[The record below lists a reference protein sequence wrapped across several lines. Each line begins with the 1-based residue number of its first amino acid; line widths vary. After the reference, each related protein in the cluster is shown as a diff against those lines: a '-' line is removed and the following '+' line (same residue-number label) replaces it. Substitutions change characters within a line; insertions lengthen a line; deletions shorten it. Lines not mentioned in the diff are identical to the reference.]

1 MRVPLIT
8 AKKTRTEMTS
18 RIPGKVVPRLST
30 DMLTRLPA
38 TVAKPGFAPR
48 SLSTGILHL
57 GCGSFHRAHQAL
69 ATQHAM
75 NETGDP
81 RWGIAAVAINRPTV
95 VDALRAQDH
104 LYTTLLHE
112 DGQAR
117 VEVVGSITEAI
128 HAPSDLIGV
137 PQRIAD
143 PRVKIVTLT
152 VTASGYCVSPV
163 TGRLE
168 VDCPGV
174 RHDLRSPTRPIT
186 PIGMLAQG
194 LELVR
199 RRGGTPPVVISCDN
213 LCANG
218 STLRRA
224 VIDFALLR
232 DDHLAEW
239 IARHVQ
245 FPNSVV
251 DRIVQPTAPTDAA
264 VARNWLGGIE
274 DLAPV
279 SAEPFMTW
287 TIEDFEGERPQ
298 WELGGAQFVANVKDY
313 ELAKLRLLNG
323 THMLLAYLGGV
334 AGHRTIADATASPAL
349 AALARQFMLDEQ
361 GPTLALAEPELRRT
375 VDDLMRRF
383 RNPAIAQD
391 MTRIGRNGSDKM
403 MPRVVDALRDNIE
416 AGRPTPG
423 ATLLIAAWIRWFTA
437 SHAPGAV
444 MELID
449 PREDSLA
456 VLVDSDPHR
465 CAQAFLQ
472 RTDIFGTLPEL
483 DRVQRQVG
491 DALAE
496 ISRDGVE
503 VAVRRRLAPQAE
515 GSNG

>member
-8 AKKTRTEMTS
+8 AKKTRTETNT
-18 RIPGKVVPRLST
+18 RVPGSIVPRLSA
-30 DMLTRLPA
+30 DLLHRLPE
-38 TVAKPGFAPR
+38 TVARPGFAPR
-48 SLSTGILHL
+48 SLTTGILHL

-75 NETGDP
+75 NQTGDA
-81 RWGIAAVAINRPTV
+81 RWGIAAVAINRPTI
-95 VDALRAQDH
+95 VDALRGQDN

-117 VEVVGSITEAI
+117 VEVVGALTETV

-137 PQRIAD
+137 PNRIAD

-168 VDCPGV
+168 TDCPGV
-174 RHDLRSPTRPIT
+174 RHDVRHPTRPIT

-199 RRGGTPPVVISCDN
+199 RRGTVPPVVISCDN

-218 STLRRA
+218 ATLRRA

-264 VARNWLGGIE
+264 IARNWLGGI
-274 DLAPV
+274 DDHAPV

-287 TIEDFEGERPQ
+287 TIEDFDGERPR

-334 AGHRTIADATASPAL
+334 AGYRTIAEATADPAL
-349 AALARQFMLDEQ
+349 ATLARQFMLDEQ
-361 GPTLALAEPELRRT
+361 GPTLALPASELRRT

-403 MPRVVDALRDNIE
+403 IPRVVDALRDNIA

-423 ATLLIAAWIRWFTA
+423 ATLLIAAWIRWFSA
-437 SHAPGAV
+437 SRHPDAV

-449 PREDSLA
+449 PRADSLTE
-456 VLVDSDPHR
+456 LVDADPHR
-465 CAQAFLQ
+465 CAQAFLR
-472 RTDIFGTLPEL
+472 RTDIFGTLPEAE
-483 DRVQRQVG
+483 RVQRQVG
-491 DALAE
+491 DALADLT
-496 ISRDGVE
+496 RDGVAA
-503 VAVRRRLAPQAE
+503 AVRRRLAPQWE
-515 GSNG
+515 GSIR

>member
-8 AKKTRTEMTS
+8 AKKTRTETNTRVPG
-18 RIPGKVVPRLST
+18 RIVPRLSA
-30 DMLTRLPA
+30 DLLHRLPE
-38 TVAKPGFAPR
+38 TVARPGFAPR
-48 SLSTGILHL
+48 SLTTGILHL

-75 NETGDP
+75 NQTGDA
-81 RWGIAAVAINRPTV
+81 RWGIAAVAINRPTI
-95 VDALRAQDH
+95 VDALRGQDN

-117 VEVVGSITEAI
+117 VEVVGALTETV

-137 PQRIAD
+137 PNRIAD

-168 VDCPGV
+168 TDCPGV
-174 RHDLRSPTRPIT
+174 RHDVRHPTRPIT

-199 RRGGTPPVVISCDN
+199 RRGTVPPVVISCDN

-218 STLRRA
+218 ATLRRA

-264 VARNWLGGIE
+264 IARNWLGGI
-274 DLAPV
+274 DDHAPV

-287 TIEDFEGERPQ
+287 TIEDFDGERPR

-334 AGHRTIADATASPAL
+334 AGYRTIAEATADPAL
-349 AALARQFMLDEQ
+349 ATLARQFMLDEQ
-361 GPTLALAEPELRRT
+361 GPTLALPAPELRRT

-403 MPRVVDALRDNIE
+403 IPRVVDALRDNIA

-423 ATLLIAAWIRWFTA
+423 ATLLIAAWIRWFSA
-437 SHAPGAV
+437 SRHPDAV

-449 PREDSLA
+449 PRADSLTE
-456 VLVDSDPHR
+456 LVDADPHR
-465 CAQAFLQ
+465 CAQAFLR
-472 RTDIFGTLPEL
+472 RTDIFGTLPEAE
-483 DRVQRQVG
+483 RVQRQVG
-491 DALAE
+491 DALADLT
-496 ISRDGVE
+496 RDGVAA
-503 VAVRRRLAPQAE
+503 AVRRRLAPQWE
-515 GSNG
+515 GSIR

>member
-1 MRVPLIT
+1 M
-8 AKKTRTEMTS
+8 S
-18 RIPGKVVPRLST
+18 RIPGAVVPRLSA

-38 TVAKPGFAPR
+38 SVARPEFAPGGLR
-48 SLSTGILHL
+48 AGILHL

-81 RWGIAAVAINRPTV
+81 RWGITAVAINRPTV

-112 DGQAR
+112 DGRAR
-117 VEVVGSITEAI
+117 VEVVGSITEAV
-128 HAPSDLIGV
+128 HAPSDLVGV
-137 PQRIAD
+137 PRRIAD
-143 PRVKIVTLT
+143 PRVEIVTLT

-168 VDCPGV
+168 ADCPGL
-174 RHDLRSPTRPIT
+174 RHDVRSPTRPIT
-186 PIGMLAQG
+186 PIGMLTQG

-199 RRGGTPPVVISCDN
+199 RRGGTPPVIISCDN

-224 VIDFALLR
+224 VMDFALLR

-287 TIEDFEGERPQ
+287 TIEDFDGERPQ
-298 WELGGAQFVANVKDY
+298 WELGGAQFVSNVRDY

-334 AGHRTIADATASPAL
+334 AGHRTIAEATASPAL

-361 GPTLALAEPELRRT
+361 GPTLALAKPELHRT

-383 RNPAIAQD
+383 RNPAIAQC

-403 MPRVVDALRDNIE
+403 MPRVVDALRDNIA

-437 SHAPGAV
+437 SREPGAV

-456 VLVDSDPHR
+456 VLVDADPHR

-472 RTDIFGTLPEL
+472 RTDIFGTLPRL
-483 DRVQRQVG
+483 ADVQRQVG

-496 ISRDGVE
+496 IARDGVE
-503 VAVRRRLAPQAE
+503 AAVRRRLAPRSE
-515 GSNG
+515 RSNG

>member
-8 AKKTRTEMTS
+8 AKKSRSEMTH
-18 RIPGKVVPRLST
+18 RMPGEVVPRLST

-38 TVAKPGFAPR
+38 SVARPRFAPR
-48 SLSTGILHL
+48 SLTTGILHL

-75 NETGDP
+75 NETGDQ
-81 RWGIAAVAINRPTV
+81 RWGIAAVAMNRPTI
-95 VDALRAQDH
+95 VDALRAQDN

-117 VEVVGSITEAI
+117 VEVVGSITETV

-137 PQRIAD
+137 PSRIAD

-174 RHDLRSPTRPIT
+174 RHDIQHPTRPIT

-199 RRGGTPPVVISCDN
+199 RRGSTPPVVISCDN

-239 IARHVQ
+239 IARNVQ

-264 VARNWLGGIE
+264 VARNWLGGVE

-287 TIEDFEGERPQ
+287 TIEDFDGERPQ

-334 AGHRTIADATASPAL
+334 AGFSTIAGATANPAL

-361 GPTLALAEPELRRT
+361 GPTLALPTPELHRT

-391 MTRIGRNGSDKM
+391 MTRVGRNGSDKM
-403 MPRVVDALRDNIE
+403 IPRVVDALRDNIE

-423 ATLLIAAWIRWFTA
+423 ATMLIAAWIQWFTA

-449 PREDSLA
+449 PREESLTA
-456 VLVDSDPHR
+456 LVDPDPHR

-472 RTDIFGTLPEL
+472 REDIFGTLPQREC
-483 DRVQRQVG
+483 VQREVG

-496 ISRDGVE
+496 LNRDGVE
-503 VAVRRRLAPQAE
+503 AAIRRRLASNGE
-515 GSNG
+515 GSNT

>member
-8 AKKTRTEMTS
+8 AKKTRTETIT
-18 RIPGKVVPRLST
+18 RIPGHVVPRLST

-38 TVAKPGFAPR
+38 TVARPGFAPR
-48 SLSTGILHL
+48 SLTAGILHL

-75 NETGDP
+75 NETGDH
-81 RWGIAAVAINRPTV
+81 RWGITAVAINRPTV

-117 VEVVGSITEAI
+117 VEVVGSITEAV
-128 HAPSDLIGV
+128 HAPTDLLGV
-137 PQRIAD
+137 PRRIAD
-143 PRVKIVTLT
+143 PNVKIVTLT

-168 VDCPGV
+168 ADCPGV
-174 RHDLRSPTRPIT
+174 RHDIRNPTRPVT

-199 RRGGTPPVVISCDN
+199 RRGSTPPVIISCDN

-274 DLAPV
+274 DRAPV

-334 AGHRTIADATASPAL
+334 AGYSTIAEATSDPAL

-361 GPTLALAEPELRRT
+361 GPTLALPTPELHRT

-423 ATLLIAAWIRWFTA
+423 ASLLIAAWIRWFTA
-437 SHAPGAV
+437 SHEPGAV

-456 VLVDSDPHR
+456 VLVDADPHH

-472 RTDIFGTLPEL
+472 RTDIFGTLPE
-483 DRVQRQVG
+483 REKVQRQVG

-496 ISRDGVE
+496 LTRDGVDA
-503 VAVRRRLAPQAE
+503 AVRRRLAPLRE

>member
-18 RIPGKVVPRLST
+18 RMPGKVVPRLST
-30 DMLTRLPA
+30 DMLTRLPDS
-38 TVAKPGFAPR
+38 VARPGFAPR
-48 SLSTGILHL
+48 SLTTGILHL

-117 VEVVGSITEAI
+117 VEVVGSITEAV
-128 HAPSDLIGV
+128 HAPTDLIGV

-298 WELGGAQFVANVKDY
+298 WELGGAQFVSNVKDY

-361 GPTLALAEPELRRT
+361 GPTLALATPELHRT

-456 VLVDSDPHR
+456 VLVDADPHR

-483 DRVQRQVG
+483 ESVQRQVG

-503 VAVRRRLAPQAE
+503 AAVRRRLAPQSE